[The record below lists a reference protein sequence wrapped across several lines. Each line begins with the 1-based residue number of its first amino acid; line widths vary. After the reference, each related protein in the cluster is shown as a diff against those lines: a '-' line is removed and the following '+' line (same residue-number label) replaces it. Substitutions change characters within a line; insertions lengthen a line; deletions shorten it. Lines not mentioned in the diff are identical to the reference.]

1 MAILYVAVIKYIV
14 YELSSFSINI
24 ASILQCSFSADFIN
38 KTIIASVH
46 KTCKGLLV
54 CGEINRYR
62 K

>member
-1 MAILYVAVIKYIV
+1 MAILYVAVTKNIV
-14 YELSSFSINI
+14 YELSSFIINI
-24 ASILQCSFSADFIN
+24 ASILQCSFSADFMN
-38 KTIIASVH
+38 KTIASVH